1 MSSSPRAASSGSR
14 RSARRSRRSSLPEK
28 VVDPDAYLKLKG
40 AKDLDQR
47 GWGVLRELYQMREAM
62 ALRLDRPPFMIVGNE
77 SLVALAAKRPRTTE
91 DVLAVPGC
99 SQSVVRRAGAA
110 ILDAVARGESLAADE
125 LPVRRPAPRPVFSAA
140 VRRRAEALRA
150 WRAKAAQDIA
160 LDPGVLFPQ
169 RVIDRLAADP
179 PRDLAGLEQVEGVR
193 RWRTDALRRRPPE
206 RPRLRVSL
214 RRRRLVAAR
223 LACARLGGG
232 SPEMSPRDGRQRG
245 GGSGSA
251 RLQRRAAMTSDSRYV
266 REGIIAGLI
275 GAAIVAVWFLIYDA
289 AQGRPLRT
297 PALLGAATFQGVAD
311 PAAVPITTNLV
322 VQYSVLHG
330 VVFAMIGVLI
340 AYLIVSSQREPSRL
354 LILFIALMC
363 FEVFFLAVIVWLAH
377 PVLGELAWWSILGA
391 NALAA
396 LGMLVYFFVG
406 HRALGRALLGPWT
419 RVAREGAARGAG
431 GRGRR
436 RGVVPALR
444 SRRRRAASAPRRSS
458 ARRSSTGCAIRARS

>member
-1 MSSSPRAASSGSR
+1 MLHLGDLRARLIDELVAKGR
-14 RSARRSRRSSLPEK
+14 LEWVEEECAALAASSLPEK
-28 VVDPDAYLKLKG
+28 VIDPDAYLKLKG

-193 RWRTDALRRRPPE
+193 RWRTKLF
-206 RPRLRVSL
+206 
-214 RRRRLVAAR
+214 
-223 LACARLGGG
+223 GG
-232 SPEMSPRDGRQRG
+232 D
-245 GGSGSA
+245 
-251 RLQRRAAMTSDSRYV
+251 
-266 REGIIAGLI
+266 
-275 GAAIVAVWFLIYDA
+275 
-289 AQGRPLRT
+289 
-297 PALLGAATFQGVAD
+297 LLT
-311 PAAVPITTNLV
+311 
-322 VQYSVLHG
+322 VL
-330 VVFAMIGVLI
+330 
-340 AYLIVSSQREPSRL
+340 
-354 LILFIALMC
+354 
-363 FEVFFLAVIVWLAH
+363 
-377 PVLGELAWWSILGA
+377 
-391 NALAA
+391 
-396 LGMLVYFFVG
+396 
-406 HRALGRALLGPWT
+406 
-419 RVAREGAARGAG
+419 
-431 GRGRR
+431 
-436 RGVVPALR
+436 
-444 SRRRRAASAPRRSS
+444 ASA
-458 ARRSSTGCAIRARS
+458 